1 MAIAGNGN
9 GWVKLVTVAVITA
22 LLSAA
27 VTALFTMS
35 SGNAQRDTDIV
46 RLQTT
51 MSDVKD
57 KVNANHDEQV
67 RQYADMVAAL
77 RQVQIDVA
85 RISQK
90 VGVSASPGGA
100 IQ

>member
-35 SGNAQRDTDIV
+35 SGNTQRDLNIV
-46 RLQTT
+46 RLETT
-51 MSDVKD
+51 MQDVKD
-57 KVNANHDEQV
+57 KVNTNHDEQLK
-67 RQYADMVAAL
+67 QYSEMVTAL

>member
-35 SGNAQRDTDIV
+35 SGNTQRDLNIV
-46 RLQTT
+46 RLETT
-51 MSDVKD
+51 MQDVKD
-57 KVNANHDEQV
+57 KVNTNHDEQLK
-67 RQYADMVAAL
+67 QYSEMVTAL

-100 IQ
+100 Q